1 MYRTV
6 CVDKC
11 EDKKS
16 LEKNISKSMDRKV
29 LIIVINYYQSFCPLY
44 LYILLKESTLKN
56 MKNTSLFYQIGS
68 VSFPKYFSF
77 S

>member
-1 MYRTV
+1 MYRIV

-29 LIIVINYYQSFCPLY
+29 LIIVIN
-44 LYILLKESTLKN
+44 
-56 MKNTSLFYQIGS
+56 
-68 VSFPKYFSF
+68 
-77 S
+77 